1 MARSLVFLVT
11 GSSSGIGRAIAREA
25 AAVGHR
31 VFASAR
37 NPEDLAELSRPGVLE
52 PIALDVTDAPSVTR
66 ALDTVRDRAG
76 RLDVLVN
83 NAGWGQ
89 MGAVEDVSIERW
101 RALFE
106 VNVFGLL
113 RVTQAALPLMRS
125 GGGGSIVNIG
135 SIAGR
140 ISYPFGGAYCASKF
154 AVEAI
159 SDALRLE
166 VERFGI
172 RVVLIEPGPI
182 ESRFAQRAEA
192 EVQSLA
198 ADASSPYRDLYETA
212 YERFR
217 LETKAGALPPEAVA
231 RVVLKAAA
239 SRRPRARYLVTRPAK
254 VFALA
259 KRLLPDAVIDAGMR
273 SKFRSRKPEGGRA

>member
-1 MARSLVFLVT
+1 MPRSLVFLVT

-198 ADASSPYRDLYETA
+198 ADARNTA
-212 YERFR
+212 RSAPFSR
-217 LETKAGALPPEAVA
+217 GAPPCAFCF
-231 RVVLKAAA
+231 
-239 SRRPRARYLVTRPAK
+239 RAR
-254 VFALA
+254 
-259 KRLLPDAVIDAGMR
+259 
-273 SKFRSRKPEGGRA
+273 S